1 MVLYWDTVGK
11 THLNMVMTGI
21 DFEDK
26 PERMLSLM
34 PEDMDK
40 LN

>member
-1 MVLYWDTVGK
+1 
-11 THLNMVMTGI
+11 MTGI

-26 PERMLSLM
+26 PERRLHLM